1 MSLRAWYL
9 GLVSLVLVAQS
20 GCCLMGCCGIDW
32 GPAGPPCARTWCGS
46 QCGEVFWHEWFSLPP
61 LCRDKC
67 NCCGEFTCS
76 NNPYVL
82 AGPQQ
87 AKFGPIYDDG
97 SGRKP
102 TRVNG
107 SGQPERAPAPATAP
121 PESMPPESMPSGLAP
136 PESARP
142 EELPPLG
149 PTTSTWRDGNGRQVS
164 YDDTIDR
171 RAPSRKLGR
180 PPVRY
185 YR

>member
-20 GCCLMGCCGIDW
+20 GCCMVSDCCTIAW

-46 QCGEVFWHEWFSLPP
+46 QCGECFWHEWFSLPP
-61 LCRDKC
+61 LCQDKC

-82 AGPQQ
+82 AGPPQ
-87 AKFGPIYDDG
+87 AKFGPLYDDG
-97 SGRKP
+97 VGRKP
-102 TRVNG
+102 TRESA
-107 SGQPERAPAPATAP
+107 SGQPERAPAPAPAPSPTPSEAP
-121 PESMPPESMPSGLAP
+121 PEAAP
-136 PESARP
+136 PED
-142 EELPPLG
+142 LPPLG
-149 PTTSTWRDGNGRQVS
+149 PTTSVWRDRYGRQVS

-171 RAPSRKLGR
+171 RPPSRKLGR

>member
-20 GCCLMGCCGIDW
+20 GCCGIDW

-46 QCGEVFWHEWFSLPP
+46 QCGEVFWNEWFSLPP
-61 LCRDKC
+61 LCQDKC

-82 AGPQQ
+82 GGPQQ

-102 TRVNG
+102 TRVSG
-107 SGQPERAPAPATAP
+107 SGQPERAPAPATQRTPESEIAP
-121 PESMPPESMPSGLAP
+121 PPMEAQPED
-136 PESARP
+136 
-142 EELPPLG
+142 LPPLG
-149 PTTSTWRDGNGRQVS
+149 PTTSTWRDRNGRQVS